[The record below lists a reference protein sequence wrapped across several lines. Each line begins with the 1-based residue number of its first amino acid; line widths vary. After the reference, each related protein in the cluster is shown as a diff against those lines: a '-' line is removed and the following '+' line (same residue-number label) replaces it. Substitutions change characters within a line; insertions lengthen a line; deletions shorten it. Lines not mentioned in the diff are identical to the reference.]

1 MQDLVIYKIKTRSEV
16 ILNVFLITW
25 YSRSVQNLFCGFQM
39 KLSHW
44 LFWPLV
50 YCVFMIVLYAYGLNL
65 LLYTV
70 NDPIY

>member
-25 YSRSVQNLFCGFQM
+25 CSRSVQNLFCGFQM

-44 LFWPLV
+44 LFGPLV
-50 YCVFMIVLYAYGLNL
+50 YCVFMIVLYTYGLNL